1 MAKES
6 SFDIVSEFDFQELK
20 NAVEQTKKEVS
31 TRYDLKDADITID
44 LTESELTITAEDNMQ
59 LQATESI
66 ILQKMVNRKVSPK
79 ILTPTEPAVVGGGK
93 SQKKIPLI
101 KSLSQENAK
110 KISALIRDAKLK
122 VKASIQGDSVRV
134 TGKSKDDLQSVMNLL
149 REEKSIEVPLQFT
162 NYR

>member
-44 LTESELTITAEDNMQ
+44 LTESDLTVTAEDNMQ

-66 ILQKMVNRKVSPK
+66 LLQKMINRNVSPK
-79 ILTPTEPAVVGGGK
+79 ILTLTEPAVVGGGK

-101 KSLSQENAK
+101 KSLDQDNAK

-134 TGKSKDDLQSVMNLL
+134 TGKSKDDLQAVMNLL